1 MQAKMKQWF
10 SKIKQALQHYIS
22 KKWPRLLAGLIVT
35 TIFCFSTLG
44 YYRLPGLDRIESYI
58 YDIKVR
64 LSAHGVSQPSVVIL
78 DVDEKSLAAYGR
90 WPWDRGLL
98 AQLNDKLFDEYQ
110 ISALGYDVVWAE
122 RDSANPTAISK
133 KLDLSALKSSSGYRT
148 LLEEIQRKDSD
159 RMFAESLKG
168 RKIVLGYYFNNED
181 NAQKTNVL
189 PTPVL
194 DIQALPENTN
204 QIVHWKTFTG
214 NLPELTANALS
225 GGYFNPLV
233 DPDGLIRR
241 VPLLAYYDGH
251 YYQSLTLGLV
261 RAALGQMPIEPV
273 VEQAEDTGYLE
284 LELLQMG
291 PIEIPVSNDA
301 TILVPYRGKAHTFPY
316 ISVKDL
322 LDGKVQPKDLQ
333 GKIVIMGSSAPGLRD
348 QRSTPLQNV
357 FPGVEIHANVVDGI
371 LSGDVVQ
378 QPAWGYGL
386 EFIQLLLAGVLLS
399 LLLPAL
405 GALSSVLLTAV
416 LCGIGWGFN
425 YYLWTALKLD
435 VPIAADF
442 SALVMIFLTDIVSGY
457 FTEGRKQ
464 KNMASLFGQY
474 VPPELVK
481 KMADDP
487 LKYSMAGRNAELTV
501 LFSDIRGFT
510 AISES
515 LTATELASY
524 INEYLTNMSQ
534 IISEDEGTLDKYI
547 GDAIMAFWGAPVDN
561 AKHASFAIKSA
572 LRMSQETDRL
582 AESFKSRGL
591 PAFNIG
597 IGLNA
602 GNMVVG
608 DMGSS
613 YRKNYT
619 VMGDPVNLA
628 SRLEGLTKY
637 YGLRILVGES
647 VKALTPEY
655 LYREIDRVKVKGKDT
670 VVTIYTP
677 VGLLAEVSAQIQQ
690 EIHDWSAVLAEYYAG
705 NWTSFEKKLRAQ
717 EKTYGHQKL
726 YEVYSERVA
735 EFKQNPPPKNWGGVY
750 AFNEK

>member
-1 MQAKMKQWF
+1 MHA
-10 SKIKQALQHYIS
+10 KIKGLLANLKATLVHYFV
-22 KKWPRLLAGLIVT
+22 KKWPRVLAGLIVT
-35 TIFCFSTLG
+35 ALFCFGTLG
-44 YYRLPGLDRIESYI
+44 YYQIPGIDRIENYI
-58 YDIKVR
+58 YDVKVR
-64 LSAHGVSQPSVVIL
+64 LSARGVKQPSVVIL
-78 DVDEKSLAAYGR
+78 DIDEKSLAAYGR
-90 WPWDRGLL
+90 WPWDRSLL
-98 AQLNDKLFDEYQ
+98 ARINDKLFDEYQ
-110 ISALGYDVVWAE
+110 VSALGYDVVWAE
-122 RDSANPTAISK
+122 RDSANPTAIAH
-133 KLDLSALKSSSGYRT
+133 KLDLSSFKSSAGYSK
-148 LLEEIQRKDSD
+148 LMEEIQRKDSD
-159 RMFAESLKG
+159 RVFAESLKG

-181 NAQKTNVL
+181 NAQETNVL
-189 PTPVL
+189 PAPVL
-194 DIQALPENTN
+194 DTKALPQNTN
-204 QIVHWKTFTG
+204 QIVDWKTFTG
-214 NLPELTANALS
+214 NLPELTENAIS

-241 VPLLAYYDGH
+241 VPLLAHYDGH

-261 RAALGQMPIEPV
+261 RAAFGQIPLEPII
-273 VEQAEDTGYLE
+273 EQADDTGYIE
-284 LELLQMG
+284 LEQLRLG
-291 PIEIPVSNDA
+291 PIDIPVASDG
-301 TILVPYRGKAHTFPY
+301 TMLVPYRGKAHTFPY
-316 ISVKDL
+316 LSIKDL
-322 LDGKVQPKDLQ
+322 MDGKVKNKDLQ

-348 QRSTPLQNV
+348 QRSVPVQNV

-371 LSGDVVQ
+371 LSGNIVQ
-378 QPAWGYGL
+378 EPAWGYGL
-386 EFIQLLLAGVLLS
+386 EFIQLLLAGIILALI
-399 LLLPAL
+399 LPAL
-405 GALSSVLLTAV
+405 GALSSLLLTIFFLAV
-416 LCGIGWGFN
+416 GWGFN
-425 YYLWTALKLD
+425 YYLWSALKLD

-442 SALVMIFLTDIVSGY
+442 SALILIFMTDIVSGY

-464 KNMASLFGQY
+464 KNMESLFGQY

-487 LKYSMAGRNAELTV
+487 LKYSMAGRNAEMTV

-515 LTATELASY
+515 LTATQLAAY

-572 LRMSQETDRL
+572 LRMSEETDRL

-655 LYREIDRVKVKGKDT
+655 LYREIDRVKVKGKET

-677 VGLLAEVSAQIQQ
+677 IGLAS
-690 EIHDWSAVLAEYYAG
+690 EITSEIKKEIEAWSEVLAEYYAG
-705 NWTSFEKKLRAQ
+705 KWSSFDKKLKAHI
-717 EKTYGHQKL
+717 KAYGTQKL
-726 YEVYSERVA
+726 YEVYTERVV
-735 EFKQNPPPKNWGGVY
+735 EFKKNPPPANWGGVY

>member
-1 MQAKMKQWF
+1 LM
-10 SKIKQALQHYIS
+10 
-22 KKWPRLLAGLIVT
+22 
-35 TIFCFSTLG
+35 
-44 YYRLPGLDRIESYI
+44 
-58 YDIKVR
+58 
-64 LSAHGVSQPSVVIL
+64 
-78 DVDEKSLAAYGR
+78 
-90 WPWDRGLL
+90 
-98 AQLNDKLFDEYQ
+98 
-110 ISALGYDVVWAE
+110 
-122 RDSANPTAISK
+122 
-133 KLDLSALKSSSGYRT
+133 
-148 LLEEIQRKDSD
+148 EEIQRKDSD
-159 RMFAESLKG
+159 RVFAESLKG

-181 NAQKTNVL
+181 NAQQTNVL

-194 DIQALPENTN
+194 DNKQLPEDTN

-214 NLPELTANALS
+214 NLPELTENAQS

-261 RAALGQMPIEPV
+261 RAAFGQMPIEPV
-273 VEQAEDTGYLE
+273 IAQAENSSYLE
-284 LELLQMG
+284 LEMLKVG
-291 PIEIPVSNDA
+291 PIEIPVSNDG
-301 TILVPYRGKAHTFPY
+301 TMLVPYRGKAHTFPY

-322 LDGKVQPKDLQ
+322 MEGKVKSKDLQ

-348 QRSTPLQNV
+348 QRSVPMQNV
-357 FPGVEIHANVVDGI
+357 FPGVEIHANVVDGM
-371 LSGDVVQ
+371 LSGDIVQ
-378 QPAWGYGL
+378 QPAWGYGI
-386 EFIQLLLAGVLLS
+386 EFIQLLLAGVILA

-405 GALSSVLLTAV
+405 GALSSLLLTVFFLAV
-416 LCGIGWGFN
+416 GWAFN
-425 YYLWTALKLD
+425 YYLWSTFKVE

-442 SALVMIFLTDIVSGY
+442 SALIMIFMTDIVSGY

-464 KNMASLFGQY
+464 KNMENLFGQY

-487 LKYSMAGRNAELTV
+487 LKYSMAGRNAEMTV

-515 LTATELASY
+515 LTATQLASY

-561 AKHASFAIKSA
+561 ERHASFAVKSA
-572 LRMSQETDRL
+572 LRMSAETDRL

-608 DMGSS
+608 DMG
-613 YRKNYT
+613 
-619 VMGDPVNLA
+619 
-628 SRLEGLTKY
+628 
-637 YGLRILVGES
+637 
-647 VKALTPEY
+647 
-655 LYREIDRVKVKGKDT
+655 
-670 VVTIYTP
+670 
-677 VGLLAEVSAQIQQ
+677 
-690 EIHDWSAVLAEYYAG
+690 
-705 NWTSFEKKLRAQ
+705 
-717 EKTYGHQKL
+717 
-726 YEVYSERVA
+726 
-735 EFKQNPPPKNWGGVY
+735 
-750 AFNEK
+750 